1 MKKHKLFRAFLICTL
16 LLLGIN
22 SGQAQW
28 SARSFANGITV
39 ATATKI
45 TPKNPPKPLFSSYD
59 TAAADG
65 NIIYRILK
73 DDKNKIYF
81 GYDLEV
87 KEAGETGKYT
97 VFIKPLSS
105 ESAKKSAGVEGYKSN
120 ILHKYPDAFE
130 VNEGDTIA
138 LDVME
143 NPNTKEKVVDYIKI
157 FYKPAPFTD
166 FFAER
171 IPIRDFTI
179 NDVELKLTKFEVFA
193 DNQSILKSGSSAG
206 GANLT
211 LYLKG
216 KGQFIF
222 SLFPRAGYDLQK
234 IGAIEGNKILFKYNG
249 VDYKIV
255 SGEPIIGI
263 GGHWNL
269 WVLHNSNYKP
279 EFSPDEAYEVGAMD
293 ELNLNISK
301 P

>member
-1 MKKHKLFRAFLICTL
+1 
-16 LLLGIN
+16 
-22 SGQAQW
+22 
-28 SARSFANGITV
+28 
-39 ATATKI
+39 
-45 TPKNPPKPLFSSYD
+45 
-59 TAAADG
+59 AASG

-87 KEAGETGKYT
+87 KEASEKGKYT

-120 ILHKYPDAFE
+120 TLPKYPDAFE

-143 NPNTKEKVVDYIKI
+143 NPNTKEKVVDYIKV
-157 FYKPAPFTD
+157 FYKPAMMTD
-166 FFAER
+166 FFAGKM
-171 IPIRDFTI
+171 PIRDFTM
-179 NDVELKLTKFEVFA
+179 NDVELKLTKFEFFA
-193 DNQSILKSGSSAG
+193 DTQSILKSGSSASG
-206 GANLT
+206 TNLT

-222 SLFPRAGYDLQK
+222 SLFPREGYDFQK

-249 VDYKIV
+249 VNYKIV
-255 SGEPIIGI
+255 SGEPIGGS

-269 WVLHNSNYKP
+269 WVLHNSNFKP
-279 EFSPDEAYEVGAMD
+279 EFSPDEPYEVGAMD
-293 ELNLNISK
+293 ELNLNNSK